1 MRVLG
6 EKHMRAMLLA
16 RFLACSSSFFFSL
29 TFAAEPLLLEE
40 ARLVPSDPSPPG
52 FGSSV
57 AIDGNVAV
65 VGATDGGGMPEHG
78 RPGAAYVFER
88 QTNGVWRQVA
98 KLLPLYEEPEG
109 PGSSNFGTSVAIEG
123 NVIVVGCY
131 FSPQTTVF
139 ERRNGVW
146 TRAAVL
152 DDTGGL
158 SVDIQDGT
166 IITSFTWGAHL
177 YRRGAAGWTRVQE
190 LRNGLPQPDAD
201 YVGPSVAISSVA
213 AFHGSYGN
221 DDEINPPA
229 PSTAYIYPLGPN
241 RLWTGAPPTV
251 VPDPSGS
258 QVPSSFA
265 ASIKASGSRA
275 LISGYPETYL
285 FERNARG
292 EWHISRTLEGASDID
307 GDTILAAPSSQ
318 PLGIYRHT
326 SAGWARKASLVSST
340 REPLGALALKG
351 NRVIA
356 GGDWTIPRP
365 TGPVAYVFTIP
376 TQLAPNPPM
385 VEEDFED
392 GAANGW
398 VAQPNSTFSVASVNG
413 SRVYRQT
420 NVTTGAS
427 SIYQAADW
435 DRQSIQAD
443 VTPRSYAPSPGD
455 RWFGLM
461 VRYIDANNYYY
472 ITARNS
478 NTIQLKRI
486 VNGVVT
492 TLGSAPLSVALNRNY
507 ALRLE
512 AHGEQLR
519 AFVEGRLVLSARD
532 NALTRGRPGIAMYRT
547 RADYDNVILNPDPSV
562 ILKDERFNTPT
573 ILMDWDWVNYSY
585 QWVKLPSATVFTQP
599 TTGGGA
605 YVFSYYSSGTNQI
618 IRARLRATQ
627 FNGADR
633 WIGLIGRY
641 VDAQNYYYVTLRS
654 SNQISLKKLTNGVAT
669 TLDTASMPATTPV
682 TVNTWYDLRL
692 DIVGTKLR
700 AYLNGLLMLEA
711 TDSTSPHL
719 AGPAGVGAYKASAEA
734 DDFLVVQP

>member
-1 MRVLG
+1 
-6 EKHMRAMLLA
+6 MRAMLLA
-16 RFLACSSSFFFSL
+16 RFVACSSLFFFNL
-29 TFAAEPLLLEE
+29 TFAAEPLILEE

-57 AIDGNVAV
+57 AIDGDVAV

-88 QTNGVWRQVA
+88 QSNGVWQQVA
-98 KLLPLYEEPEG
+98 KLLPLHEEPQG
-109 PGSSNFGTSVAIEG
+109 TGSSNLGTSVAIEG
-123 NVIVVGCY
+123 NVIVVGTY

-139 ERRNGVW
+139 ERINGVW

-152 DDTGGL
+152 DTSAVD
-158 SVDIQDGT
+158 VDIRDGT
-166 IITSFTWGAHL
+166 IITSYTWGAHL
-177 YRRGAAGWTRVQE
+177 YRRGATGWTRVQD
-190 LRNGLPQPDAD
+190 LVNGQPQPDAD
-201 YVGPSVAISSVA
+201 YLGRGVAISSIA

-221 DDEINPPA
+221 EDEINPSA
-229 PSTAYIYPLGPN
+229 PSTLYIYPLGPN
-241 RLWTGAPPTV
+241 RLWTGAPPTAI
-251 VPDPSGS
+251 PDPSGT
-258 QVPSSFA
+258 QAPSSFT
-265 ASIKASGSRA
+265 ASIEASGSRA
-275 LISGYPETYL
+275 LVSGFPETYI

-292 EWHISRTLEGASDID
+292 EWNVAQTLAGAIDID
-307 GDTILAAPSSQ
+307 GDTILGASASQ
-318 PLGIYRHT
+318 GLGIYRHT
-326 SAGWARKASLVSST
+326 SAGWTRKASLASSV
-340 REPLGALALKG
+340 REPLGSLELRG

-356 GGDWTIPRP
+356 GGNWTVPRP
-365 TGPVAYVFTIP
+365 TGAVAYVFDIP
-376 TQLAPNPPM
+376 NQLAPNPPM
-385 VEEDFED
+385 LHENFED

-398 VAQPNSTFSVASVNG
+398 VAQPNSTFSVASVGG

-420 NVTTGAS
+420 NVTTGAA
-427 SIYQAADW
+427 SIYPTADW

-443 VTPRSYAPSPGD
+443 VTPRSYAAPPGD

-472 ITARNS
+472 ITVRNS

-492 TLGSAPLSVALNRNY
+492 TLGSAALSVALHRNY

-519 AFVEGRLVLSARD
+519 AFVEGRLVLTARD
-532 NALTRGRPGIAMYRT
+532 SSLTRGRPGIAMYRT

-573 ILMDWDWVNYSY
+573 IQMDWDWVNYAY
-585 QWVKLPSATVFTQP
+585 QWVKLPDATVFTQP

-605 YVFSYYSSGTNQI
+605 YVFSYYSHGTDQI

-641 VDAQNYYYVTLRS
+641 VDAQNYYYLTLRN
-654 SNQISLKKLTNGVAT
+654 SNQISLRKLTNGVIT
-669 TLDTASMPATTPV
+669 TLDTSATPPV

-692 DIVGTKLR
+692 DIVGTTLR
-700 AYLNGLLMLEA
+700 AYMNGVLMLEA
-711 TDSTSPHL
+711 TDQTAPHP
-719 AGPAGVGAYKASAEA
+719 AGPAGVAAYKTAAEA

>member
-1 MRVLG
+1 
-6 EKHMRAMLLA
+6 MRAMLLA
-16 RFLACSSSFFFSL
+16 RFLACSSLFFSTL
-29 TFAAEPLLLEE
+29 TFAAEPLLIEE
-40 ARLVPSDPSPPG
+40 ARLVPTDPSAPG

-65 VGATDGGGMPEHG
+65 VGAAPGGGMPEHG

-88 QTNGVWRQVA
+88 QSNGTWLQVA

-123 NVIVVGCY
+123 DVLVVGCY

-152 DDTGGL
+152 ADTGGAVL
-158 SVDIQDGT
+158 DIEDGT
-166 IITSFTWGAHL
+166 IITSFTGGAHL

-190 LRNGLPQPDAD
+190 LRNGLPMPDAD
-201 YVGPSVAISSVA
+201 YVGPSVAISSIA
-213 AFHGSYGN
+213 AFHGSYGG
-221 DDEINPPA
+221 DGDIDPA
-229 PSTAYIYPLGPN
+229 VPSTAYIYPLGPDH
-241 RLWTGAPPTV
+241 LWAGAPPTV
-251 VPDPSGS
+251 IPDPSGTP
-258 QVPSSFA
+258 VASSFTA
-265 ASIKASGSRA
+265 GMRASGSRA
-275 LISGYPETYL
+275 IIYGYPLPYI
-285 FERNARG
+285 FERNAQG
-292 EWHISRTLEGASDID
+292 AWNISQTLDGAGDID
-307 GDTILAAPSSQ
+307 GDTILATPIS
-318 PLGIYRHT
+318 GGIRIYRHT
-326 SAGWARKASLVSST
+326 STGWVHKASLTTSI
-340 REPLGALALKG
+340 REGVASLALKG
-351 NRVIA
+351 NQVIA
-356 GGDWTIPRP
+356 GGNYTAPQP
-365 TGPVAYVFTIP
+365 NSPVAYVFKIP
-376 TQLAPNPPM
+376 DQLAPNPPM
-385 VEEDFED
+385 VHDDLED

-398 VAQPNSTFSVASVNG
+398 VAQPNSTFSVANVAS

-420 NVTTGAS
+420 NITSGAA

-443 VTPRSYAPSPGD
+443 VTPRSYAAPPGD

-472 ITARNS
+472 ITVRNS

-492 TLGSAPLSVALNRNY
+492 TLGSASLTVALNRNY

-512 AHGEQLR
+512 AHGERLR
-519 AFVEGRLVLSARD
+519 AFVDGRLVLSGFD
-532 NALTRGRPGIAMYRT
+532 NALTRGRPGLAMYRT
-547 RADYDNVILNPDPSV
+547 RADYDNVILNPDPSIV
-562 ILKDERFNTPT
+562 LRDERFNTPT
-573 ILMDWDWVNYSY
+573 IQWDWDWVNYSY
-585 QWVKLPSATVFTQP
+585 QWVKLPNSTVFTQP
-599 TTGGGA
+599 STGGGA
-605 YVFSYYSSGTNQI
+605 YMVSGNASGTNQI

-641 VDAQNYYYVTLRS
+641 VDAQNYYYLTLRN
-654 SNQISLKKLTNGVAT
+654 SNQISLKKLTNGVVT
-669 TLDTASMPATTPV
+669 TLDTAALPAPM
-682 TVNTWYDLRL
+682 TVNTWYNLRM

-700 AYLNGLLMLEA
+700 AFMNGLLMLEA

-719 AGPAGVGAYKASAEA
+719 EGRAGVGAYKAAAEA
-734 DDFLVVQP
+734 DDFLVIQP

>member
-1 MRVLG
+1 
-6 EKHMRAMLLA
+6 MRAMLLA
-16 RFLACSSSFFFSL
+16 RFFACSWLFCSL
-29 TFAAEPLLLEE
+29 TFAAEPLLLED

-52 FGSSV
+52 FGNSV
-57 AIDGNVAV
+57 AIDGDVAV

-88 QTNGVWRQVA
+88 QSNGTWQQVA
-98 KLLPLYEEPEG
+98 KLLPLHEEPEG
-109 PGSSNFGTSVAIEG
+109 TGASNFGTSVAIEG

-139 ERRNGVW
+139 ERINGVW
-146 TRAAVL
+146 TRTAVL
-152 DDTGGL
+152 DDTGGVD
-158 SVDIQDGT
+158 VDIKDGT

-177 YRRGAAGWTRVQE
+177 YRRGPTGWTRVQE
-190 LRNGLPQPDAD
+190 LRNGQPQPDAD
-201 YVGPSVAISSVA
+201 YLGRGVAISSIA

-221 DDEINPPA
+221 EDEIDPPA
-229 PSTAYIYPLGPN
+229 PSKAYIYPLGPD

-251 VPDPSGS
+251 IPDPSGT
-258 QVPSSFA
+258 QTPSSFT
-265 ASIKASGSRA
+265 ASIEASGSRA
-275 LISGYPETYL
+275 LINGYPETYIL
-285 FERNARG
+285 ERNAQG
-292 EWHISRTLEGASDID
+292 QWNIAQTLEGAIDID
-307 GDTILAAPSSQ
+307 GDTILGAPASQ
-318 PLGIYRHT
+318 GLGIYRHT
-326 SAGWARKASLVSST
+326 SSGWARKASLASST
-340 REPLGALALKG
+340 RESLGSLELKG

-356 GGDWTIPRP
+356 GGNWTVPRP

-376 TQLAPNPPM
+376 NQLAPNPPM
-385 VEEDFED
+385 VHEDFED

-398 VAQPNSTFSVASVNG
+398 VAQPNSTFSVASVGG

-420 NVTTGAS
+420 NVTTGAA
-427 SIYQAADW
+427 SIYPTADW

-443 VTPRSYAPSPGD
+443 VTPRSYAAPPGD

-461 VRYIDANNYYY
+461 VRYVDANNYYY
-472 ITARNS
+472 ITVRNS
-478 NTIQLKRI
+478 NSIQLKRI

-492 TLGSAPLSVALNRNY
+492 TLGSASLPVVLNRNY

-532 NALTRGRPGIAMYRT
+532 TALTRGRPGVAMYRT

-562 ILKDERFNTPT
+562 ILKDERFNSQTMV
-573 ILMDWDWVNYSY
+573 MDWDWVNYEY
-585 QWVKLPSATVFTQP
+585 QWVKLPNTTVFTQP

-605 YVFSYYSSGTNQI
+605 YVFSYHSEGADQI

-641 VDAQNYYYVTLRS
+641 VDAQNYYYVTLRN
-654 SNQISLKKLTNGVAT
+654 SNQISLRKLTNGVIT
-669 TLDTASMPATTPV
+669 TLDTAAAPV

-692 DIVGTKLR
+692 DIVGTRLR
-700 AYLNGLLMLEA
+700 VYMNGSLMLEA
-711 TDSTSPHL
+711 TDQTSPHPS
-719 AGPAGVGAYKASAEA
+719 GYAGVGAYKTAAEA

>member
-1 MRVLG
+1 MRILR
-6 EKHMRAMLLA
+6 EKHMSAMLLV
-16 RFLACSSSFFFSL
+16 RFLACSSLFFFSL
-29 TFAAEPLLLEE
+29 TFAAEPLILEE
-40 ARLVPSDPSPPG
+40 ARLVPSDTSPPG
-52 FGSSV
+52 FGTSV
-57 AIDGNVAV
+57 AIDGDVAV

-88 QTNGVWRQVA
+88 QSNGVWRQVA
-98 KLLPLYEEPEG
+98 KLLPLHEEPEG
-109 PGSSNFGTSVAIEG
+109 TGSSNFGTSVAIEG
-123 NVIVVGCY
+123 DVIVVGCY

-152 DDTGGL
+152 DDAGGVD
-158 SVDIQDGT
+158 VDIRDGT
-166 IITSFTWGAHL
+166 IITSFTWGAQL
-177 YRRGAAGWTRVQE
+177 YRRGATGWTRAQE
-190 LRNGLPQPDAD
+190 LRNGQPQPDAD
-201 YVGPSVAISSVA
+201 YLGRGVAISSIA

-221 DDEINPPA
+221 EDEINPNA

-251 VPDPSGS
+251 IPDPSGT
-258 QVPSSFA
+258 QVPSSFT
-265 ASIKASGSRA
+265 ASIEASGSRA
-275 LISGYPETYL
+275 LISGYPETYIL
-285 FERNARG
+285 ERNAQG
-292 EWHISRTLEGASDID
+292 EWNIAQTLEGAIDID
-307 GDTILAAPSSQ
+307 GDTILAASVSEG
-318 PLGIYRHT
+318 LGIYRHA
-326 SAGWARKASLVSST
+326 SAGWARKASLASSI
-340 REPLGALALKG
+340 RESLGSLELKG
-351 NRVIA
+351 DRVIA
-356 GGDWTIPRP
+356 GGNATVPRP
-365 TGPVAYVFTIP
+365 TGPAAYVFRIP
-376 TQLAPNPPM
+376 EQLAPNPPI
-385 VEEDFED
+385 VHEDFEN

-398 VAQPNSTFSVASVNG
+398 VAQPNSTFSVASVGG

-427 SIYQAADW
+427 SIYPTADW
-435 DRQSIQAD
+435 DRQSIQTD
-443 VTPRSYAPSPGD
+443 VTPRSYAAPPGD

-472 ITARNS
+472 ITVRNS

-532 NALTRGRPGIAMYRT
+532 SALTRGRPGIAMYRT

-573 ILMDWDWVNYSY
+573 ILMDWDWVNYAY
-585 QWVKLPSATVFTQP
+585 QWVKLPDATVFTQP

-605 YVFSYYSSGTNQI
+605 YVFSYYSHSTNQI

-641 VDAQNYYYVTLRS
+641 VDAQNYYYLTLRN
-654 SNQISLKKLTNGVAT
+654 SNQISLRKLTNGVIT
-669 TLDTASMPATTPV
+669 TLDTAAIPATTPV

-692 DIVGTKLR
+692 DIVGTTLR
-700 AYLNGLLMLEA
+700 AYMNGLLVLEA
-711 TDSTSPHL
+711 TDQTSPH
-719 AGPAGVGAYKASAEA
+719 PAGSAGVAAYKAAAEA